1 MCALWVVSAYSA
13 PLTSSSRFN
22 HQQNKMEKFIWPIRV
37 YYEDTDA
44 GGVVFYANYLKFFE
58 RARTEMLRAMGYEQ
72 DELIV
77 NEGIIFVVRSVQVD
91 YLSPARFNE
100 LLEVSAEVTL
110 AKKASLI
117 FEQLIT
123 RGDDVLCKGVIRIA
137 CLDALTMRPKAIPEN
152 LLELLKNEH

>member
-1 MCALWVVSAYSA
+1 MK
-13 PLTSSSRFN
+13 T
-22 HQQNKMEKFIWPIRV
+22 KKFIWPIRV

-77 NEGIIFVVRSVQVD
+77 NEGVIFVVRSVQVD

-100 LLEVSAEVTL
+100 LIQVSTEVTL
-110 AKKASLI
+110 AKKVSLT
-117 FEQLIT
+117 FEQLIS
-123 RGDDVLCKGVIRIA
+123 RGDDVLCKGIIHIA
-137 CLDALTMRPKAIPEN
+137 CLDAKTMRPKAIPEN

>member
-1 MCALWVVSAYSA
+1 M
-13 PLTSSSRFN
+13 
-22 HQQNKMEKFIWPIRV
+22 KDFIWPVRV

-72 DELIV
+72 DELIA

-100 LLEVSAEVTL
+100 QLQVSAKVSL
-110 AKKASLI
+110 AKKVSLT
-117 FEQLIT
+117 FEQVIT
-123 RGDDVLCKGVIRIA
+123 RGDDILCKGSVKIA
-137 CLDALTMRPKAIPEN
+137 CLDAQTLRPKAIPET
-152 LLELLKNEH
+152 LFRALRAHHQ

>member
-1 MCALWVVSAYSA
+1 LNNQ
-13 PLTSSSRFN
+13 TRI
-22 HQQNKMEKFIWPIRV
+22 KKFIWPVRV

-72 DELIV
+72 DELIA

-100 LLEVSAEVTL
+100 QLQVSADVSL
-110 AKKASLI
+110 AKKASLT
-117 FEQLIT
+117 FEQVIT
-123 RGDDVLCKGVIRIA
+123 RGNDVLCKGSVRIA
-137 CLDALTMRPKAIPEN
+137 CLDAQTMRPKAIPEK
-152 LLELLKNEH
+152 LLEQLKE